1 MKYRLAKIVIK
12 FVKAITVTDTPTP
25 RPATLHS
32 CKTTSISNNTTPPP
46 LNRKNETVFR
56 IRCTDPRKV
65 RISFPP
71 ECFLLPIQ
79 YTKDITDKLHSVL
92 HKKDGGKS
100 TYRFSA
106 VSQKKNSNVIPIYFT
121 SIGNEIP
128 NPPSYESP
136 KSTSPFSIERT

>member
-12 FVKAITVTDTPTP
+12 FMKAITVNYTPTP

-92 HKKDGGKS
+92 HKKDDGKS
-100 TYRFSA
+100 
-106 VSQKKNSNVIPIYFT
+106 
-121 SIGNEIP
+121 IG
-128 NPPSYESP
+128 
-136 KSTSPFSIERT
+136 